1 MLLYQI
7 LACTMHGK
15 IFKKSHIRTIHLKYL
30 PQHEMKNL
38 NYLIDHVL
46 YQISDI
52 QDYFANKIEN
62 TITFKIKTGYFLE
75 L

>member
-1 MLLYQI
+1 
-7 LACTMHGK
+7 
-15 IFKKSHIRTIHLKYL
+15 
-30 PQHEMKNL
+30 MKNL

-62 TITFKIKTGYFLE
+62 RITFKIKTGYFLE